1 MAVNLCSLKLAGH
14 TMLFICYTVALDI
27 QKADLPHIRSLN
39 HFIIGLSA
47 GKANQPL
54 LTDKCCFK
62 TDEILQNVIL
72 LQHDQI
78 SVADIACTAQRHKMF
93 AIKNSIKDT
102 LSTPSPTTNRI
113 TPFPEKEPLQFVRS
127 SVG

>member
-1 MAVNLCSLKLAGH
+1 
-14 TMLFICYTVALDI
+14 MLFICYTVALVI
-27 QKADLPHIRSLN
+27 KKADLPHIRSLN

-47 GKANQPL
+47 GKANQPM

-62 TDEILQNVIL
+62 TDEVLQNVIL

-93 AIKNSIKDT
+93 ALRTASRIHCPHLAQQQIGLL
-102 LSTPSPTTNRI
+102 LSR
-113 TPFPEKEPLQFVRS
+113 KRS
-127 SVG
+127 LYNLFEVLWDSEE